1 LKPVYTIF
9 SRVTFLNVIAILI
22 ICFSLQ
28 MTYYFVLNLWEGGWN
43 YYFSNSNF
51 IVLVAYA
58 LLLVFDVWIL
68 TASILPV
75 IKIDDFGISAYSIFW
90 RRNFKWNEIA
100 SFELLKSSA
109 SSTRHAM
116 SVSWSIVQSP
126 FNKVALGNKGIR
138 VNTFI
143 LIHKHKF
150 KMPKNLSLMG
160 LLSHNKIVDK
170 EGIAFEYS
178 EKAERIILEKLGDR
192 NNNNVLPLK

>member
-1 LKPVYTIF
+1 LKPVYTFF
-9 SRVTFLNVIAILI
+9 SRMTFLNVIAILI

-28 MTYYFVLNLWEGGWN
+28 MTYYFVLNLLDGGWN
-43 YYFSNSNF
+43 YYFINSNF

-68 TASILPV
+68 TASLLPI
-75 IKIDDFGISAYSIFW
+75 IKIDEFGIYAYSIFW

-100 SFELLKSSA
+100 SFELLKSS
-109 SSTRHAM
+109 SSSKRHAM
-116 SVSWSIVQSP
+116 SMSWSIVQSP
-126 FNKVALGNKGIR
+126 INKGALGNKGVR

-143 LIHKHKF
+143 LIHKNKF

-170 EGIAFEYS
+170 EGIAFEFDT
-178 EKAERIILEKLGDR
+178 KAWGIIQEKLNLEININDE
-192 NNNNVLPLK
+192 VK